1 MIYSQNELDRV
12 ESQATADYIDVM
24 ADLAYE
30 MCNALREGYQEPTV
44 RPEVIALGEQWIER
58 YEEAL
63 TKLTNVEV
71 FYEET
76 IH

>member
-1 MIYSQNELDRV
+1 MTYSQNELDRV

-30 MCNALREGYQEPTV
+30 MCNALREEY
-44 RPEVIALGEQWIER
+44 A
-58 YEEAL
+58 
-63 TKLTNVEV
+63 EV

>member
-1 MIYSQNELDRV
+1 MTYSQNELDRV

-30 MCNALREGYQEPTV
+30 MCNALREEYQEPTV
-44 RPEVIALGEQWIER
+44 RPGVIALGEQWIER
-58 YEEAL
+58 HEEAL
-63 TKLTNVEV
+63 IQLANVEV